1 MIKSM
6 TGYGRGEVEAGGLRW
21 VVELKSVNHR
31 FLEVSPNL
39 PRHLWALED
48 RLRAVIKSRLF
59 RGRVEVQLSWE
70 GRGEGPPAVSFDL
83 GLAAQIQALLTDL
96 TKILPE
102 PEPVRLTH
110 LLQFAEVFVAKER
123 QTQDVEE
130 MWKVISP
137 ALARALEALEIMR
150 GNEGAALAEE
160 ILRHLEELNRQ
171 IKFIKEQADLVP
183 GLWQQRLKARLDELL
198 AEAAPVDEWRLAQE
212 VAFLADRRDIR
223 EELARLESHVA
234 QFQETLAGPEPV
246 GRKLDFLLQEML
258 RETNTIG
265 VKAGDLDISQ
275 AVVAIKGLLERLR
288 EQVQNIE

>member
-6 TGYGRGEVEAGGLRW
+6 TGYGRGEVEEGGLKW

-31 FLEVSPNL
+31 FLEVSPSL

-48 RLRAVIKSRLF
+48 RIRKLVKSRLA
-59 RGRVEVQLSWE
+59 RGRVDMQLSWE
-70 GRGEGPPAVSFDL
+70 GRAERPLTVRLDDPMTTQVKN
-83 GLAAQIQALLTDL
+83 LLTSL
-96 TKILPE
+96 AGILPE

-110 LLQFAEVFVAKER
+110 LLHFADLIVARER

-130 MWKVISP
+130 IWQAISR
-137 ALARALEALEIMR
+137 ALAQALEALEVMR

-160 ILRHLEELNRQ
+160 TQGHLDQVSRELQR
-171 IKFIKEQADLVP
+171 IKTQAELVP
-183 GLWQQRLKARLDELL
+183 GLWQEKLQARLEELL
-198 AEAAPVDEWRLAQE
+198 AETAPVDEGRLIQE
-212 VAFLADRRDIR
+212 IAFLAERRDIQ
-223 EELARLESHVA
+223 EELIRLESHVA
-234 QFQETLAGPEPV
+234 QFQETLEGPSPM
-246 GRKLDFLLQEML
+246 GRKLEFLLQEML

>member
-6 TGYGRGEVEAGGLRW
+6 TGYGRGEVEAAGLKW

-31 FLEVSPNL
+31 FLEVSPSL

-48 RLRAVIKSRLF
+48 RIRKLIKSRLA

-70 GRGEGPPAVSFDL
+70 GRAERPLTVRLD
-83 GLAAQIQALLTDL
+83 AAMTAEVKSLLTSL
-96 TKILPE
+96 AENLPE

-110 LLQFAEVFVAKER
+110 LLHFADLIVAKER
-123 QTQDVEE
+123 QSQDMEE
-130 MWKVISP
+130 LWQAISR
-137 ALARALEALEIMR
+137 ALAQALEALEVMR

-160 ILRHLEELNRQ
+160 TQDHLDQVRRELQ
-171 IKFIKEQADLVP
+171 GIKTQAELVP
-183 GLWQQRLKARLDELL
+183 GLWQEKLRVRLEELL
-198 AEAAPVDEWRLAQE
+198 AEAAPVDEGRLAQE
-212 VAFLADRRDIR
+212 ITFLAERRDIQ
-223 EELARLESHVA
+223 EELTRLDSHVA
-234 QFQETLAGPEPV
+234 QFQETLAGPSPV
-246 GRKLDFLLQEML
+246 GRKLEFLLQEML

>member
-48 RLRAVIKSRLF
+48 RVRTVIKSRLA

-70 GRGEGPPAVSFDL
+70 GRAERPPAVSL
-83 GLAAQIQALLTDL
+83 NPALAAEILAVLTEL
-96 TKILPE
+96 AKILPE

-110 LLQFAEVFVAKER
+110 LLQFADIIVAKER
-123 QTQDVEE
+123 QSQDVEE
-130 MWKVISP
+130 IWGVISP
-137 ALARALEALEIMR
+137 ALAQALEALEIMR

-160 ILRHLEELNRQ
+160 TLRHLEQVTTQ
-171 IKFIKEQADLVP
+171 IQFIKNQADLVP

-198 AEAAPVDEWRLAQE
+198 AEAAPVDDWRLAQE

-234 QFQETLAGPEPV
+234 QFQTTLAGPGPV

-275 AVVAIKGLLERLR
+275 AVVTIKGLLERLR